1 MTTVIQKL
9 REETGAG
16 VMECKR
22 ALEEA
27 NGDLKLAKEIIEKR
41 GLARAEK
48 KSDRA
53 TGAGLLE
60 AYVHNGRIGVLL
72 ELRSETDFVAHSEPV
87 KALIHD
93 LALHI
98 SALGPESVEDLLKQP
113 YAKDESK
120 TVEEVI
126 KGVIAKVGENLKVA
140 RFVRYQV

>member
-27 NGDLKLAKEIIEKR
+27 GGDLKLAKEIIAKR
-41 GLARAEK
+41 GLAKAEK

-60 AYVHNGRIGVLL
+60 AYIHNGRIGVLL

-87 KALIHD
+87 KALVHD

-98 SALGPESVEDLLKQP
+98 SALDPESVEDLLKQP
-113 YAKDESK
+113 YVKDESK

-140 RFVRYQV
+140 RFARYQV